1 MNIGG
6 PELLFI
12 LILALL
18 IFGPKR
24 LPEVGRTIGRGL
36 GEFRRAS
43 NDLKRTIER
52 EMDESEAPPVTVPAQ
67 SVDRAAAATAHAAP
81 AADSSGNR
89 PPETPPITPA

>member
-52 EMDESEAPPVTVPAQ
+52 EMDEAETPPVTVPST
-67 SVDRAAAATAHAAP
+67 SVNRASTPASPAP
-81 AADSSGNR
+81 QGESSGMR
-89 PPETPPITPA
+89 PPEPPPTTPV